1 MPEAMSM
8 HSSNVTSQ
16 GAKGPKQ
23 KKRNR
28 HWESLIGPYEA
39 GDFQVIPLIC
49 TDDLRTE
56 GYVMNHCIG
65 RLYPSACKLGV
76 IRAFSIRDLDGRRL
90 ATVALE
96 FDYFEYR
103 WKLEQCKGYG
113 NKEVSFQESEP
124 SDLYFLVQDI
134 VRLYQQAQ
142 EKHDGR

>member
-1 MPEAMSM
+1 MPEVKPTP
-8 HSSNVTSQ
+8 SSTTETRQ
-16 GAKGPKQ
+16 AKTPKR

-39 GDFQVIPLIC
+39 GDYLVVPLIC

-56 GYVMNHCIG
+56 GNVMNHCIG
-65 RLYPSACKLGV
+65 RLYPTSCKLGL

-90 ATVALE
+90 ATVSLE
-96 FDYFEYR
+96 FDYLEDR

-113 NKEVSFQESEP
+113 NINVSFEGSEP
-124 SDLYFLVQDI
+124 TDLHFLVADL

-142 EKHDGR
+142 ENHYG